1 MQRFNLFYTQS
12 WYLYLQPPER
22 ELIQI
27 SLELLAREE
36 RLNSS
41 FSDYSFIV
49 FPFAKAYEGFL
60 KKFFYDMSLISR
72 DVYESHRFRIGRA
85 LNPDLAPHQQ
95 DEQWLYQRIVEQCD
109 AEVAHSLWF
118 AWLTC
123 RNHLFHFFPDMPLE
137 ISLQQASSSLE
148 LLANTMQHAVECQSK

>member
-85 LNPDLAPHQQ
+85 H
-95 DEQWLYQRIVEQCD
+95 V
-109 AEVAHSLWF
+109 
-118 AWLTC
+118 
-123 RNHLFHFFPDMPLE
+123 
-137 ISLQQASSSLE
+137 
-148 LLANTMQHAVECQSK
+148 